1 MKKISFFQFDLIL
14 FSVTLFLMIIG
25 ILFIYSSGFNID
37 GEITSNEYEKQIIWV
52 ITGLILVI
60 IFSFLNYS
68 ILKRYSPHI
77 YVGFLVLLI
86 ITTIF
91 GKEVNGA
98 KSWLGF
104 GDFGIQPS
112 EFAKIAVILLFG
124 NYLFSIGKRI
134 KELKYF
140 ILGLLIVLLPMILI
154 LSQPDM
160 GTTLVFIPIFL
171 IMSYIAGS
179 KTRHVLFILIIGI
192 LTVIIGMLPKYQ
204 LYILGEESF
213 IITILTD
220 WDYVKFILLSF
231 IIILALSAWGYYF
244 IKEKYYYWIGYFST
258 LCLFS
263 FSGSFLLRK
272 FLSNYQIERLIIFLD
287 PFKDE
292 RGFGMQTIQSMNAI
306 GSGGFWGKGLFN
318 GTQSQLNYIPQQS
331 TDFIF
336 SILAEEWGFIGGLF
350 ILALFLIMLLRGIR
364 IISITKDNYA
374 INIGT
379 GIIAMIFFH
388 IIVNIG
394 MTIGIMPITGIPVFL
409 LSYGGSSLWTA
420 AIGIGILLDIYL
432 RRYRY

>member
-1 MKKISFFQFDLIL
+1 MDHP
-14 FSVTLFLMIIG
+14 
-25 ILFIYSSGFNID
+25 D
-37 GEITSNEYEKQIIWV
+37 
-52 ITGLILVI
+52 ITGSNPDYADNAWYMPLFQETAGHRCIPNYYFDGANDYSKGRRPWIPEEKFQRLG
-60 IFSFLNYS
+60 IFS
-68 ILKRYSPHI
+68 
-77 YVGFLVLLI
+77 
-86 ITTIF
+86 
-91 GKEVNGA
+91 
-98 KSWLGF
+98 
-104 GDFGIQPS
+104 
-112 EFAKIAVILLFG
+112 
-124 NYLFSIGKRI
+124 
-134 KELKYF
+134 
-140 ILGLLIVLLPMILI
+140 
-154 LSQPDM
+154 PD
-160 GTTLVFIPIFL
+160 
-171 IMSYIAGS
+171 
-179 KTRHVLFILIIGI
+179 
-192 LTVIIGMLPKYQ
+192 
-204 LYILGEESF
+204 YILGEESF